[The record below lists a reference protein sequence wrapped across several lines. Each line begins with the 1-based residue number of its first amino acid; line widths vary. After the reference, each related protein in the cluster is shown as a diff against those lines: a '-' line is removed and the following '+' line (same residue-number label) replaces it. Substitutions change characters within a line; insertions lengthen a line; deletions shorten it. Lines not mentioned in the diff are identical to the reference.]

1 MDIKNALNAIL
12 PLQLRA
18 KAAPDRTLKAG
29 NSTDRDA
36 NGQASYEQ
44 QKKQQNHH
52 EPMSEEQMKK
62 ALDHIKEF
70 PAIKEHNLTVEMVEQ
85 DGKRF
90 VYLKEPDG
98 KILRRIHE
106 SELWTLPIMTESD
119 PKKTG
124 QLLRRTA

>member
-18 KAAPDRTLKAG
+18 KTASDRALKAG

-36 NGQASYEQ
+36 NGQTSYE
-44 QKKQQNHH
+44 QKKQQDHH

-62 ALDHIKEF
+62 ALDHLKEF
-70 PAIKEHNLTVEMVEQ
+70 PAVKEHNLTVEMVEQ

-106 SELWTLPIMTESD
+106 SELWTLPIMTETD

>member
-12 PLQLRA
+12 PLNLRA
-18 KAAPDRTLKAG
+18 KTAPDRALKAG

-44 QKKQQNHH
+44 QKQKNQR
-52 EPMSEEQMKK
+52 EPMSDEQIEK
-62 ALDHIKEF
+62 AVQHLKDF
-70 PAIKEHNLTVEMVEQ
+70 PAVKEHNLSVEVVEN

-106 SELWTLPIMTESD
+106 AELWTLPVMSESD
-119 PKKTG
+119 PNKKG

>member
-12 PLQLRA
+12 PLNLRA
-18 KAAPDRTLKAG
+18 KTGTDRALKAG

-44 QKKQQNHH
+44 QQKQEHR
-52 EPMSEEQMKK
+52 EPMSEEQLKK
-62 ALDHIKEF
+62 ALQHLRDF
-70 PAIKEHNLTVEMVEQ
+70 PAVKEHNLTVELVEQ
-85 DGKRF
+85 DGRRF

-106 SELWTLPIMTESD
+106 AELWTLPVMTESD
-119 PKKTG
+119 PNKKG